1 MQDKHYWE
9 HSACAMEVNSLDS
22 SLVAIWFIICQYFM
36 VHSLMS
42 RAYMFIYVH
51 WAMFECR
58 LSPILPHFPACG
70 LSSGWAKGELR
81 NYLISY
87 IVELNFTG
95 TEPLFP

>member
-1 MQDKHYWE
+1 
-9 HSACAMEVNSLDS
+9 
-22 SLVAIWFIICQYFM
+22 
-36 VHSLMS
+36 
-42 RAYMFIYVH
+42 MFIYVH

-58 LSPILPHFPACG
+58 LSPILPHFPACR
-70 LSSGWAKGELR
+70 LSSGWAKGELK